1 MIRKE
6 YIFLS
11 LPVIVSVVIKPSIV
25 PTLLYVSLLHTK
37 DSPLSNNRLARNVV
51 VLLQII
57 SDIIIPLNRDA
68 PRAKWLLFYFKLLN
82 LVNKGFFLARYL
94 KSHHVLCMLCYMN
107 IDRGAQI
114 EIIRCRNNCFLTVA
128 SAYRLRNFR
137 ELIFLRKAIK
147 SLFWEVENVCDNLVA
162 KNNIYFL
169 VASNIIMVW
178 MVACLA

>member
-57 SDIIIPLNRDA
+57 SDIIIPLTRDA
-68 PRAKWLLFYFKLLN
+68 VGLN
-82 LVNKGFFLARYL
+82 DYYYLAGDQNGIVYCEQVETIKVIFEDYELRFNEDSEYYYIQL
-94 KSHHVLCMLCYMN
+94 QDKDGEYRKEDWTLENAILDMKRVL
-107 IDRGAQI
+107 
-114 EIIRCRNNCFLTVA
+114 EE
-128 SAYRLRNFR
+128 S
-137 ELIFLRKAIK
+137 
-147 SLFWEVENVCDNLVA
+147 
-162 KNNIYFL
+162 
-169 VASNIIMVW
+169 
-178 MVACLA
+178 